1 MRQSVKTL
9 TESKLVS
16 GQSARLVCGYVYS
29 SAGGGE
35 STQDIV
41 FSAHNLICENGT
53 VLAEAHKFADES
65 VYADIDVQRI
75 CSERRR
81 MSTYAVVENSSY
93 TEVKAQELID
103 KDLELIRYFDKA
115 PFVPSD
121 KKGEIQDVRRF
132 LIYSLTDLRRDLN
145 IPIVKMR

>member
-1 MRQSVKTL
+1 MDTTAAKHKACYECATIIVNASASNETIGKDTYRKQ
-9 TESKLVS
+9 LVS
-16 GQSARLVCGYVYS
+16 GQSARLVCGYVYP

-65 VYADIDVQRI
+65 VYADIDVERI

-81 MSTYAVVENSSY
+81 MSTYAVMR
-93 TEVKAQELID
+93 TAH
-103 KDLELIRYFDKA
+103 
-115 PFVPSD
+115 
-121 KKGEIQDVRRF
+121 IQRCRHRI
-132 LIYSLTDLRRDLN
+132 LSIKN
-145 IPIVKMR
+145 